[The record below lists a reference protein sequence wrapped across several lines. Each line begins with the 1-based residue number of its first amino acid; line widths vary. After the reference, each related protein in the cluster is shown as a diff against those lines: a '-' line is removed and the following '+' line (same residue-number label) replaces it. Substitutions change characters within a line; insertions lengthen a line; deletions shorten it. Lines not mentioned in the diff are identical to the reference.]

1 MRSSKEKAEV
11 AANCDHLKKLKYS
24 SALEIHG
31 RRSRQENQKFI
42 TCQINWMPIIRQKRR
57 CKWKKKSF

>member
-1 MRSSKEKAEV
+1 M
-11 AANCDHLKKLKYS
+11 AANCDHLKKLKCF

-42 TCQINWMPIIRQKRR
+42 TCQINWMPIIRQKKR
-57 CKWKKKSF
+57 CKWAKKNF